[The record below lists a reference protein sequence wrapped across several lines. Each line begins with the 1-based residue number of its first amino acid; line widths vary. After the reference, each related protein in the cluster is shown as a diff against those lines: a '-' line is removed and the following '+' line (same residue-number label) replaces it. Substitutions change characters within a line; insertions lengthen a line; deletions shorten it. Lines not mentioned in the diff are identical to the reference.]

1 MSAGKTVSW
10 NQAVP
15 FALVTVHG
23 PEQYLASRAIA
34 RIRTEL
40 RSRHPELEVTE
51 IHDGEYT
58 PGLLLQAASPSL
70 FGEPK
75 LVLITGVGEGLAA
88 DLEAYLKE
96 PNPDCT
102 IVVRLPNLVGHNGK
116 FKSGFA
122 KAGLN
127 VACEELKRDADKLDF
142 IRGEF
147 SSTATACDPQAAK
160 LLLQAFGNDLGELGA
175 ACNQLGSM
183 GKQKITTEDVETT
196 FGGRV
201 ETNAFKIADAAM
213 SGNAAEAIRLF
224 RHGFATGIDPVPL
237 TAALAMR
244 IRQLAR
250 LFNDRNANAAA
261 LGMAPWQVDKARK
274 ELSGWS
280 EAELIELVQLVAKT
294 DADVKG
300 AAREPEYSVERL
312 LMAMARADK

>member
-10 NQAVP
+10 NHAEP
-15 FALVTVHG
+15 FSLLCVFGA
-23 PEQYLASRAIA
+23 EQYLASRAIA
-34 RIRTEL
+34 RVKKEL
-40 RSRHPELEVTE
+40 RNRHPELEITE
-51 IHDGEYT
+51 VAEGDYSS
-58 PGLLLQAASPSL
+58 GLLLSIASPSL

-75 LVLITGVGEGLAA
+75 LLIINGASEYLAP
-88 DLEAYLKE
+88 DLEAYLLE

-102 IVVRLPNLVGHNGK
+102 VLVRLPNLVGHNGK
-116 FKSGFA
+116 FKTKFA
-122 KAGLN
+122 KTALN
-127 VACEELKRDADKLDF
+127 VSCEEIKRDSDKLEF
-142 IRGEF
+142 IRNEF
-147 SSTATACDPQAAK
+147 ASFSASVDQQAAK
-160 LLLQAFGNDLGELGA
+160 LLLQAFGNDMGELGA
-175 ACNQLGSM
+175 ACSQLASL
-183 GKQKITTEDVETT
+183 GKAKVTAEDVEVT

-244 IRQLAR
+244 VRQLAR
-250 LFNDRNANAAA
+250 LFNDRNSSAAA

-274 ELSGWS
+274 ELSGWT
-280 EAELIELVQLVAKT
+280 EAELIDLVQLVAKT

-312 LMAMARADK
+312 LMAMAKADK

>member
-10 NQAVP
+10 NQAEP
-15 FALVTVHG
+15 FPLLSVFGAD
-23 PEQYLASRAIA
+23 QYLASRAIS
-34 RIRTEL
+34 RVKKEL
-40 RSRHPELEVTE
+40 KNRHPELEVTE
-51 IHDGEYT
+51 IAEGDYSS
-58 PGLLLQAASPSL
+58 GLLLSIASPSL

-75 LVLITGVGEGLAA
+75 LLVINGASEFLAS
-88 DLEAYLKE
+88 DLEAYLQE

-102 IVVRLPNLVGHNGK
+102 VLVRLPNLVGHNGK
-116 FKSGFA
+116 FKTKFA
-122 KAGLN
+122 KTALN
-127 VACEELKRDADKLDF
+127 ISCEEIKRDADKLDF
-142 IRGEF
+142 IRSEF
-147 SSTATACDPQAAK
+147 ASFSVAVDQQAAK
-160 LLLQAFGNDLGELGA
+160 LLLQAFGNEMGELGA
-175 ACNQLGSM
+175 ACSQLASL
-183 GKQKITTEDVETT
+183 GKPKVTAEDVEAT

-244 IRQLAR
+244 VRQLAR
-250 LFNDRNANAAA
+250 LFNDRNSSAAA

-274 ELSGWS
+274 ELSGWT
-280 EAELIELVQLVAKT
+280 EGELIELVQLVAKT

-312 LMAMARADK
+312 LMAMAKADK

>member
-1 MSAGKTVSW
+1 MSAGKTVNW
-10 NQAVP
+10 NNAVP
-15 FALVTVHG
+15 FSLVTIFGAEH
-23 PEQYLASRAIA
+23 YLASRASS
-34 RIRTEL
+34 RVRQEL
-40 RSRHPELEVTE
+40 RNRHPELEITE
-51 IHDGEYT
+51 IPEGDYSS
-58 PGLLLQAASPSL
+58 GLLLSVASPSL

-75 LVLITGVGEGLAA
+75 LIIVVGANEFLTQ
-88 DLEAYLKE
+88 DMDAYLAE

-102 IVVRLPNLVGHNGK
+102 VLVRLPNLVGHNGK
-116 FKSGFA
+116 FKTKFA
-122 KAGLN
+122 KVGLN
-127 VACEELKRDADKLDF
+127 VSCEEIKRDADKLDF
-142 IRGEF
+142 IRNEF
-147 SSTATACDPQAAK
+147 LANGAAIDPQGAK
-160 LLLQAFGNDLGELGA
+160 LLLQAFGNDMGELGA
-175 ACNQLGSM
+175 ACSQLASL
-183 GKQKITTEDVETT
+183 GKPKVTAEDVEST

-244 IRQLAR
+244 VRQLAR

-280 EAELIELVQLVAKT
+280 ESELIELVQLVAKT

>member
-1 MSAGKTVSW
+1 MSAGKTVNW
-10 NQAVP
+10 NQAAP
-15 FALVTVHG
+15 FALVTVSG
-23 PEQYLASRAIA
+23 SESYLASRAIS
-34 RIRTEL
+34 RLRKEL
-40 RSRHPELEVTE
+40 KNSHPELEVNEVTE
-51 IHDGEYT
+51 GEYAA
-58 PGLLLQAASPSL
+58 GALLTLASPSL

-75 LVLITGVGEGLAA
+75 LIVIHGANEYLAA
-88 DLEAYLKE
+88 DLESYLEE

-116 FKSGFA
+116 FKTKFS
-122 KAGLN
+122 KLGLH
-127 VACEELKRDADKLDF
+127 VLCDEIKRDADKLEF
-142 IRGEF
+142 IREEF
-147 SSTATACDPQAAK
+147 AAVGVGVDQQAAK

-175 ACNQLGSM
+175 ACSQLGSL
-183 GKQKITTEDVETT
+183 GKSKIDVADVENT

-244 IRQLAR
+244 VRQLAR
-250 LFNDRNANAAA
+250 LFNDRSANAAA
-261 LGMAPWQVDKARK
+261 LGMAPWQIDKARK

-280 EAELIELVQLVAKT
+280 EKELIELVQLVAKT